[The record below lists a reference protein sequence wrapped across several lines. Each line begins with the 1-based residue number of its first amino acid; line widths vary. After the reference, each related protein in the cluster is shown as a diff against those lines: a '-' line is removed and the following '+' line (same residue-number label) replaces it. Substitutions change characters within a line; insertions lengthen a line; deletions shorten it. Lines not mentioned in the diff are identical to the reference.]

1 MSGNN
6 SDRPGPEDP
15 QQGPDPLLGRETVVS
30 VTGRD
35 LAQRA
40 SLEKMRVR
48 LLVASVGFACL
59 FGAVSLK
66 LAAATVLFPMA
77 PAKRQIASQVP
88 QIPVIN
94 TDPHSMFADD
104 TGLPHVH
111 RATITDRNGQILAIS
126 LPLAAVFANPLEL
139 IDPAGAAAKLKSV
152 LTTLDLDDTIR
163 RLSSKKQFVYIARDI
178 PPDQELAIND
188 LGIPGVYFEPGEK
201 RHYPLGR
208 TAAQVM
214 GAVDVDDHGVAGVE
228 RFFDKRLSSEHTPLR
243 LSLDVRV
250 QGVVRDEL
258 QAAKDKFHAIGACAI
273 VMDVR
278 TGEIIAMVSLPD
290 YDANLFNKALDDQRF
305 NRAVTGLY
313 EPGSTFKLQ
322 TAAMVL
328 QDNVAHVWDK
338 FSTAPIHVG
347 RFTISDMKT
356 DHFAPWLAMPE
367 ALALSSNPAAAHM
380 ALDAGAKRQQDWLR
394 NMGFFDR
401 VPVELPEAARPLL
414 PRMSNWGLSTV
425 MTVAFGHGVAVAPL
439 AIVRGTAATANGGIL
454 IKPTLI
460 ARTET
465 QPADTAGATS
475 LQPLLQQV
483 NDQVGGDPAAASEPK
498 IVPQGERLLSEANS
512 SLLRRILRMV
522 VAGPDNERTGKR
534 ADIPGYFVGGKT
546 GTAEKVGANGGYLK
560 HVNVTAFTG
569 ILPLNDPHYAVYV
582 MLDSPIA
589 IPETHGWYTS
599 GWNAVPTWQKIVS
612 RIAPMLGMFPVTTNV
627 DAIEA
632 SLSIPMSPAVGTG
645 YRALGPGNDPGD
657 PRVQAQLKQQEKEAA
672 KAAAAHAGVPV
683 VAPHMLHPVTGAHP
697 LSPQGQREAEGRSAL
712 GHVTPLAPS
721 VPLAPSL
728 RRQVSYVR
736 PSG

>member
-1 MSGNN
+1 MAGI
-6 SDRPGPEDP
+6 SDPPGPPEPP
-15 QQGPDPLLGRETVVS
+15 QGAPLLDHETVVS

-40 SLEKMRVR
+40 AMEKMRVR
-48 LLVASVGFACL
+48 LLAASAGFAVL

-66 LAAATVLFPMA
+66 LAMATVLFPMA
-77 PAKRQIASQVP
+77 PAKRQIGPQVP
-88 QIPVIN
+88 QIPTIS
-94 TDPHSMFADD
+94 TDPHAMFADD
-104 TGLPHVH
+104 VGLPHVH

-139 IDPAGAAAKLKSV
+139 MDPADAAAKLKRV
-152 LTTLDLDDTIR
+152 LPKLDVEDTVR
-163 RLSSKKQFVYIARDI
+163 KLSSKKQFVYIARDI

-188 LGIPGVYFEPGEK
+188 LGIPGIYFEPGEK

-228 RFFDKRLSSEHTPLR
+228 RFFDKRLSTDHTPLK

-258 QAAKDKFHAIGACAI
+258 QQAKDKFHAIGACAI

-278 TGEIIAMVSLPD
+278 TGEIISMVSLPD
-290 YDANLFNKALDDQRF
+290 YDANLFNKAIDDERF

-328 QDNVAHVWDK
+328 QDGIAHVWDR
-338 FSTAPIHVG
+338 FSTTPIHVG

-401 VPVELPEAARPLL
+401 VPVELPEAAHPLL
-414 PRMSNWGLSTV
+414 PRLSNWGLSAV
-425 MTVAFGHGVAVAPL
+425 MTVAFGHGVAVPPL

-454 IKPTLI
+454 IKPTLV
-460 ARTET
+460 AREDADSNAG
-465 QPADTAGATS
+465 PAPDVAS
-475 LQPLLQQV
+475 LQPALQQV
-483 NDQVGGDPAAASEPK
+483 ADTMQADGGAPDPAAAPEPK
-498 IVPQGERLLSEANS
+498 IVPQGVRVLSEDTS

-522 VAGPDNERTGKR
+522 VAGPDDERTGKM
-534 ADIPGYFVGGKT
+534 AEIPGYFVGGKT
-546 GTAEKVGANGGYLK
+546 GTAEKVGPNGGYLK

-569 ILPLNDPHYAVYV
+569 IFPLNDPHYAVYV

-599 GWNAVPTWQKIVS
+599 GWNAVPTWQKIVA
-612 RIAPMLGMFPVTTNV
+612 RIAPMMGLFPVTTNV

-632 SLSIPMSPAVGTG
+632 SLSIPMSPAVGEG
-645 YRALGPGNDPGD
+645 FRALGPGNDPGD
-657 PRVQAQLKQQEKEAA
+657 PRILAQIAKKEKDEA
-672 KAAAAHAGVPV
+672 KAAALAARAAARAEAAH
-683 VAPHMLHPVTGAHP
+683 
-697 LSPQGQREAEGRSAL
+697 GQRDAATSQTPSQL
-712 GHVTPLAPS
+712 GVRPGPVPAPS
-721 VPLAPSL
+721 V
-728 RRQVSYVR
+728 RRVNYVS

>member
-1 MSGNN
+1 MSGDN
-6 SDRPGPEDP
+6 SDRTGPPDL
-15 QQGPDPLLGRETVVS
+15 QSGPDPLLDRETVVS

-66 LAAATVLFPMA
+66 LAVATVLFPMA

-88 QIPVIN
+88 QIPVIH
-94 TDPHSMFADD
+94 TDPHSMYADD
-104 TGLPHVH
+104 VGLPHVH

-139 IDPAGAAAKLKSV
+139 MDPADAAAKLKTV
-152 LTTLDLDDTIR
+152 LTKLDLDDTIR

-208 TAAQVM
+208 TAAQIM

-228 RFFDKRLSSEHTPLR
+228 RFFDKRLNSEHAPLR

-258 QAAKDKFHAIGACAI
+258 QNAKDKFSAIGACAI

-290 YDANLFNKALDDQRF
+290 YDANLFNKATDDQRF
-305 NRAVTGLY
+305 DRAVTGMY

-338 FSTAPIHVG
+338 FSTIPIHVG

-367 ALALSSNPAAAHM
+367 VMAWSSNPGAAHM

-394 NMGFFDR
+394 TMGFFAA
-401 VPVELPEAARPLL
+401 VPVELPEASHPIVPAMR
-414 PRMSNWGLSTV
+414 NWGLSTV
-425 MTVAFGHGVAVAPL
+425 MTVAFGHGVAEAPL
-439 AIVRGTAATANGGIL
+439 AIVRGTVATANGGIL
-454 IKPTLI
+454 IKPTLV
-460 ARTET
+460 ARPDPQT
-465 QPADTAGATS
+465 ADSDAPGGM
-475 LQPLLQQV
+475 PGLQQV
-483 NDQVGGDPAAASEPK
+483 ADLLPDDHAETPDP
-498 IVPQGERLLSEANS
+498 VVTPQGVRVLSEENS
-512 SLLRRILRMV
+512 TLLRKMLRLV
-522 VAGPDNERTGKR
+522 VSKGIGKS
-534 ADIPGYFVGGKT
+534 ADVPGYFVGGKT
-546 GTAEKVGANGGYLK
+546 GTAEKVGPHGGYLK

-569 ILPLNDPHYAVYV
+569 IFPMNAPRYAVYV
-582 MLDSPIA
+582 MLDSPQA
-589 IPETHGWYTS
+589 TKDTHGWTTS
-599 GWNAVPTWQKIVS
+599 GWNSAPTVSKIVA
-612 RIAPMLGMFPVTTNV
+612 RVAPMLGLFPNTTTV
-627 DAIEA
+627 DQVEA
-632 SLSIPMSPAVGTG
+632 EIAIPMQPAIPAG
-645 YRALGPGNDPGD
+645 YRSLGPGNDPGD
-657 PRVQAQLKQQEKEAA
+657 PLVQARLAHQQKEAA

-683 VAPHMLHPVTGAHP
+683 VAPHMLHTVGGSHP
-697 LSPQGQREAEGRSAL
+697 LPQHGEREAESRSAL
-712 GHVTPLAPS
+712 GHIIPLAPP